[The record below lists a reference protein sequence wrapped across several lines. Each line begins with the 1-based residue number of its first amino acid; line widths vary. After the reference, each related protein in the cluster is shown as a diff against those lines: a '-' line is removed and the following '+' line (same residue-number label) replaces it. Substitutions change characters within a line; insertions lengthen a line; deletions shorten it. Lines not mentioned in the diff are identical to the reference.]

1 MLKSKEIIRDIIE
14 DITLGKYKV
23 DERMPSENQLAIK
36 YNCNRHTVRKV
47 IEILI
52 ERGYLR
58 RIHGGPTYINSL
70 PSNHSLNFS
79 SLLELYGESA
89 ITSKVVKFKLEVAT
103 PKICNILKLE
113 KGSKVWSIIRIRYVS
128 TTPSHTEETFIPYS
142 LLPDLKE
149 EDCLHSL
156 LHYVE
161 NSFDY
166 EVSHA
171 IKNISAIKLSKKDCE
186 YLQLPEDSLALQIE
200 NTGYLTNGRPYEYSI
215 NKHRDNNITYYA
227 KR

>member
-1 MLKSKEIIRDIIE
+1 MKSREIIRDIIE
-14 DITLGKYKV
+14 DITSGKLKT
-23 DERMPSENQLAIK
+23 DEKMSSESQLAIK

-47 IEILI
+47 IESLI

-58 RIHGGPTYINSL
+58 KIHGGPAYINSL
-70 PSNHSLNFS
+70 PSDHTLNLS
-79 SLLELYGESA
+79 SLLELYGENSV
-89 ITSKVVKFKLEVAT
+89 TSKILKFKLESASSE
-103 PKICNILKLE
+103 ICNILKLDE
-113 KGSKVWSIIRIRYVS
+113 GSKVWSIIRVRYVGD
-128 TTPSHTEETFIPYS
+128 TPSHIEETFISYS
-142 LLPDLKE
+142 LLPDLKK
-149 EDCLHSL
+149 EDCLHSI

-171 IKNISAIKLSKKDCE
+171 IKNISAVKLSKKDCE
-186 YLQLPEDSLALQIE
+186 YLNLPEDSLALQIE

>member
-1 MLKSKEIIRDIIE
+1 MGEESVSDTESYMLALVEREKLTVAQLGRIIGISRQGAHKCAKS
-14 DITLGKYKV
+14 
-23 DERMPSENQLAIK
+23 
-36 YNCNRHTVRKV
+36 
-47 IEILI
+47 LI

-58 RIHGGPTYINSL
+58 KIHGGPTYINGL
-70 PSNHSLNFS
+70 PSNHILNFS
-79 SLLELYGESA
+79 SLLELYGESS

-103 PKICNILKLE
+103 PEICNMLKLDE
-113 KGSKVWSIIRIRYVS
+113 GSKVWSIIRIRYVS

-161 NSFDY
+161 SSFDY